1 MNELLPSWYVTP
13 INRFYIMVKRSL
25 FWGQASGKLGE
36 AVYYR
41 AGGEQ
46 RTRTYLKNIKNPRTQ
61 AQAIQ
66 RARLNNLT
74 ACFRGA
80 SIFLRSF
87 FKAPKANQSAFNA
100 FVAANSQANMYVA
113 NDTMVKMQQG
123 IPLGL
128 LFANGD
134 SGDDLSLSVTQ
145 CVRVEEPE
153 NSGKYALAKAMYL
166 PALQR
171 NDTTLDPS
179 SGMLK
184 VVDGKTLYS
193 IFTAPQNGF
202 TLPSEFDLTVL
213 LSEGAGEGM
222 VFITATVHCSATSTD
237 TLHIVQ
243 KSQEVGITD
252 ADIDDWILAGG
263 VTGPTSGTGATTP
276 GMGQLAF
283 GFTAVAANEL
293 SCSVGV
299 VLSYVGANGKTW
311 NQVYM
316 PSTEALTTEY
326 GAFAYDGTTGKEIV
340 AGYTAT
346 QNTI

>member
-1 MNELLPSWYVTP
+1 MCNLFKL
-13 INRFYIMVKRSL
+13 FYLMVKRSL
-25 FWGQASGKLGE
+25 FWGQAAGKLGE

-46 RTRTYLKNIKNPRTQ
+46 RTRTYIKNIKNPKTQ

-66 RARLNNLT
+66 RAKLNNLT

-87 FKAPKANQSAFNA
+87 FRAPKANQSAFNA

-145 CVRVEEPE
+145 CTRVIEPE
-153 NSGKYALAKAMYL
+153 SSGKFALAKAMYL
-166 PALQR
+166 PVLQYTE
-171 NDTTLDPS
+171 DTLDTS

-193 IFTAPQNGF
+193 IFTAPENGF
-202 TLPSEFDLTVL
+202 TLPAEFDLTVL

-252 ADIDDWILAGG
+252 ADVADWILAGG
-263 VTGPTSGTGATTP
+263 VAGPASGTGPTTP

-283 GFTAVAANEL
+283 GLTAVAANEL
-293 SCSVGV
+293 ACSVGV

-316 PSTEALTTEY
+316 PSTETLTTEY
-326 GAFAYDGTTGKEIV
+326 GAFAYDGINGKEIV

>member
-1 MNELLPSWYVTP
+1 
-13 INRFYIMVKRSL
+13 MVKRSL

-46 RTRTYLKNIKNPRTQ
+46 RTRTYLKNIKNPKTQ

-66 RARLNNLT
+66 RAKLNNLT

-87 FKAPKANQSAFNA
+87 LKAPKANQSAFNA
-100 FVAANSQANMYVA
+100 FVAQNSKANMYVA

-123 IPLGL
+123 VPLGL

-134 SGDDLSLSVTQ
+134 SGDDLSLSIMQ
-145 CVRVEEPE
+145 CGSVPEPE
-153 NSGKYALAKAMYL
+153 VGGKYALAKAMYL
-166 PALQR
+166 PALQ
-171 NDTTLDPS
+171 NNEEKLDTS

-202 TLPSEFDLTVL
+202 NLPAEFDLTVL

-222 VFITATVHCSATSTD
+222 VFITATVHCSANSTD

-252 ADIDDWILAGG
+252 ADVADWILAGG
-263 VTGPTSGTGATTP
+263 VKAATGNTAVTAP

-316 PSTEALTTEY
+316 PSTEELTTEY
-326 GAFAYDGTTGKEIV
+326 GPYAYDGEIGKQIV
-340 AGYTAT
+340 AGYTAV

>member
-1 MNELLPSWYVTP
+1 
-13 INRFYIMVKRSL
+13 MVKRSL
-25 FWGQASGKLGE
+25 FWGQAAGKLGE

-46 RTRTYLKNIKNPRTQ
+46 RTRTYIKNIKNPKTQ

-80 SIFLRSF
+80 SVFLRSF

-100 FVAANSQANMYVA
+100 FVAQNSKDNLYVA
-113 NDTMVKMQQG
+113 NDVMVKIQEG
-123 IPLGL
+123 VPLGL

-134 SGDDLSLSVTQ
+134 SGDTLEMAATQVRSLG
-145 CVRVEEPE
+145 EPE
-153 NSGKYALAKAMYL
+153 VAGKWMMAMPLYIPSLPFSEEKANNTMGGL
-166 PALQR
+166 MVP
-171 NDTTLDPS
+171 
-179 SGMLK
+179 
-184 VVDGKTLYS
+184 DGATLYK
-193 IFTAPQNGF
+193 IFTAPENGF
-202 TLPSEFDLTVL
+202 TLPAEFDLTFL
-213 LSEGAGEGM
+213 LAEGGSEGM

-237 TLHIVQ
+237 KLHIVQ
-243 KSQEVGITD
+243 KSQNVGVTD
-252 ADIDDWILAGG
+252 ADIQKKLVVTDVTLNDPTNDATVAGQG
-263 VTGPTSGTGATTP
+263 H
-276 GMGQLAF
+276 LAF
-283 GFTAVAANEL
+283 GGYYVAANEVYN
-293 SCSVGV
+293 SVGV

-316 PSTEALTTEY
+316 PTAEKLTQEY
-326 GAFAYDGTTGKEIV
+326 GSYTYDGEVGKQIV

>member
-1 MNELLPSWYVTP
+1 MCNLFKLFYV
-13 INRFYIMVKRSL
+13 MVKRSL
-25 FWGQASGKLGE
+25 FWGQAAGKLGE

-46 RTRTYLKNIKNPRTQ
+46 RTRTYIKNIKNPKTQ

-66 RARLNNLT
+66 RAKLNNLT

-87 FKAPKANQSAFNA
+87 LKAPKANQSAFNA
-100 FVAANSQANMYVA
+100 FVSQNSKANQYVA

-134 SGDDLSLSVTQ
+134 SGDDLSLSIMQ
-145 CVRVEEPE
+145 CTRVVEPE
-153 NSGKYALAKAMYL
+153 SSGKYALAKAMYL
-166 PALQR
+166 PALQSGEA
-171 NDTTLDPS
+171 TLDTS

-193 IFTAPQNGF
+193 IFTAPENGF
-202 TLPSEFDLTVL
+202 TLPAEFDLTVL

-252 ADIDDWILAGG
+252 ADIADWILAGG
-263 VTGPTSGTGATTP
+263 VTGPTGGEGATTP

-293 SCSVGV
+293 ACSVGV

-326 GAFAYDGTTGKEIV
+326 GVFAYDGTTGKEIV

>member
-1 MNELLPSWYVTP
+1 
-13 INRFYIMVKRSL
+13 MVKRSL
-25 FWGQASGKLGE
+25 FWGQAAGKLGE

-46 RTRTYLKNIKNPRTQ
+46 RTRTYIKNIKNPKTQ

-66 RARLNNLT
+66 RAKLNNLT

-100 FVAANSQANMYVA
+100 FVAQNSKANMYVA

-123 IPLGL
+123 VPLGL

-134 SGDDLSLSVTQ
+134 SGDDLSLSIMQ
-145 CVRVEEPE
+145 CGNVSEPE
-153 NSGKYALAKAMYL
+153 VGGKYALAKAMYL
-166 PALQR
+166 PALQ
-171 NDTTLDPS
+171 NNEETLDRS

-202 TLPSEFDLTVL
+202 TLPAEFDLTVL

-252 ADIDDWILAGG
+252 ADVADWILAGG
-263 VTGPTSGTGATTP
+263 VKAATGTTGVTAP

-283 GFTAVAANEL
+283 GFTAVTANEL

-316 PSTEALTTEY
+316 PSTEDLTTEY
-326 GAFAYDGTTGKEIV
+326 GVFAYDGTTGKEIV

-346 QNTI
+346 QNTIG

>member
-1 MNELLPSWYVTP
+1 
-13 INRFYIMVKRSL
+13 MVKRSL
-25 FWGQASGKLGE
+25 FWGQAAGKLGE

-46 RTRTYLKNIKNPRTQ
+46 RTRTYIKNIKNPKTQ

-100 FVAANSQANMYVA
+100 FVAQNSKANPYVA
-113 NDTMVKMQQG
+113 NDAMVKIQQG

-134 SGDDLSLSVTQ
+134 SGDDLTLAITECPSV
-145 CVRVEEPE
+145 VEPE
-153 NSGKYALAKAMYL
+153 LAARYAFAKSMFL
-166 PALQR
+166 PALQ
-171 NDTTLDPS
+171 NNKGTLETG

-184 VVDGKTLYS
+184 VTDGKTLYS
-193 IFTAPQNGF
+193 IFTAPENGF
-202 TLPSEFDLTVL
+202 TLPAEFDLTVL
-213 LSEGAGEGM
+213 FSEGAGDGM
-222 VFITATVHCSATSTD
+222 VFVTATVHCSATSTD
-237 TLHIVQ
+237 ALHIVQ
-243 KSQEVGITD
+243 KSQNVALTND
-252 ADIDDWILAGG
+252 DIADWILAGG
-263 VTGPTSGTGATTP
+263 VVTAGGGEGETTP

-283 GFTAVAANEL
+283 GSTATSAAEL
-293 SCSVGV
+293 ACSVGV
-299 VLSYVGANGKTW
+299 VLSYTGANGKTW

-326 GAFAYDGTTGKEIV
+326 GTFAYDGTDGKEIV

-346 QNTI
+346 QSTI

>member
-1 MNELLPSWYVTP
+1 
-13 INRFYIMVKRSL
+13 MVKRSL

-46 RTRTYLKNIKNPRTQ
+46 RTRTYLKTIKNPKSQ

-66 RARLNNLT
+66 RAKLNNLT

-87 FKAPKANQSAFNA
+87 FKVPKANQSAFNA
-100 FVAANSQANMYVA
+100 FVAANSKANAYVA
-113 NDTMVKMQQG
+113 NDTMVKLQEA

-128 LFANGD
+128 YFANGD
-134 SGDDLSLSVTQ
+134 SGDNLEMAITEFMSIA
-145 CVRVEEPE
+145 EPE
-153 NSGKYALAKAMYL
+153 VAGKFMMAMPMYI
-166 PALQR
+166 PALPITEG
-171 NDTTLDPS
+171 TTDSATGGLI
-179 SGMLK
+179 
-184 VVDGKTLYS
+184 VADGATLYK
-193 IFTAPQNGF
+193 IFTDPNNGF
-202 TLPSEFDLTVL
+202 TLPSEFDLTFL
-213 LSEGAGEGM
+213 LAEGGSEAL

-237 TLHIVQ
+237 KLHIVQ
-243 KSQEVGITD
+243 KSQNVGIVD
-252 ADIDDWILAGG
+252 ADIQKYLLVGG
-263 VTGPTSGTGATTP
+263 VTSEGSTTVTTVA
-276 GMGQLAF
+276 GQGLLAF
-283 GFTAVAANEL
+283 GSSYTTKEDVFN
-293 SCSVGV
+293 SVGV

-316 PSTEALTTEY
+316 PSTSLLRETY
-326 GAFAYDGTTGKEIV
+326 GPYAYDGEIGSQIV

>member
-1 MNELLPSWYVTP
+1 
-13 INRFYIMVKRSL
+13 MVKRSL
-25 FWGQASGKLGE
+25 FWGQAAGKLGE

-46 RTRTYLKNIKNPRTQ
+46 RTRTYIKNIKNPKTQ

-66 RARLNNLT
+66 RAKLNNLT

-87 FKAPKANQSAFNA
+87 FRAPKANQSAFNA
-100 FVAANSQANMYVA
+100 FVAANSKANQYVA

-134 SGDDLSLSVTQ
+134 SGDDLSLSIMQ
-145 CVRVEEPE
+145 CTRVVEPE
-153 NSGKYALAKAMYL
+153 TSGKYALAKAMYL
-166 PALQR
+166 PALQS
-171 NDTTLDPS
+171 NEGTLDTS

-193 IFTAPQNGF
+193 IFTAPENGF
-202 TLPSEFDLTVL
+202 TLPAEFDLTVL

-252 ADIDDWILAGG
+252 ADIADWILAGG
-263 VTGPTSGTGATTP
+263 VTGPTSGEGATTP

-293 SCSVGV
+293 DCSVGV

-326 GAFAYDGTTGKEIV
+326 GAFTYDGINGKEIV

>member
-1 MNELLPSWYVTP
+1 
-13 INRFYIMVKRSL
+13 MVKRSL

-46 RTRTYLKNIKNPRTQ
+46 RTRTYLKNIKNPKSQ

-66 RARLNNLT
+66 RAKLNNLT

-100 FVAANSQANMYVA
+100 FVSANSKRNVYVA
-113 NDTMVKMQQG
+113 NDTMVKVQEG

-128 LFANGD
+128 YFANGD
-134 SGDDLSLSVTQ
+134 SGDNLEMAATEFPSIA
-145 CVRVEEPE
+145 EPE
-153 NSGKYALAKAMYL
+153 VAGKFMMAIPLYIPSL
-166 PALQR
+166 PITDAATDSNTGGLI
-171 NDTTLDPS
+171 
-179 SGMLK
+179 
-184 VVDGKTLYS
+184 VVDGATLYK
-193 IFTAPQNGF
+193 IFADPNSGF
-202 TLPSEFDLTVL
+202 TLPSEFDLTFL
-213 LSEGAGEGM
+213 LADGGSEGM
-222 VFITATVHCSATSTD
+222 VFITATVHCSATSKD
-237 TLHIVQ
+237 KLHIVQ
-243 KSQEVGITD
+243 KSQNVGIVD
-252 ADIDDWILAGG
+252 ADIQKFLLIGG
-263 VTGPTSGTGATTP
+263 VKSEGTSTKKTVAGKGL
-276 GMGQLAF
+276 LAF
-283 GFTAVAANEL
+283 GSSYTAKEEVFN
-293 SCSVGV
+293 SVGV

-316 PSTEALTTEY
+316 PTTKALTETY
-326 GAFAYDGTTGKEIV
+326 GPYAYDGEIGSQIV